1 MTSLATLASRSQRDT
16 LLLGLFCVC
25 VSLCLTVPSLNRL
38 LCCFTSPWR
47 RRDLLYRAI
56 VFFAVF
62 ISSYTNTPGCR
73 YLKSS
78 SPHPRAEVV
87 TKISFYPI
95 SALPFFPPFL
105 FFLVLFIGMRSLYL
119 CVHPKFSSLSLFI
132 LPPPP
137 PFFVSFSL
145 SLALTH
151 SLNLSV
157 FLSPSLSPAH
167 SCRY

>member
-1 MTSLATLASRSQRDT
+1 MTSLATLASSSQRDT
-16 LLLGLFCVC
+16 LFLGLFCVC

-56 VFFAVF
+56 AIFAVF

-132 LPPPP
+132 LPPPLFCI
-137 PFFVSFSL
+137 FFALTRSYSL
-145 SLALTH
+145 SQ
-151 SLNLSV
+151 SLCLS
-157 FLSPSLSPAH
+157 FPPSLSRSLLPLLN
-167 SCRY
+167 